1 MDQLYFIGG
10 ITLFVSLAIL
20 WGFRVLPKEN
30 WQIMAVLP
38 RQKTGNGK
46 WKGLNLTYYGL
57 LSANAYTFAV
67 VIFIVLT
74 ASAGIPLVG
83 LCLLV
88 TGLLLAC
95 IPSSKIIARMV
106 EKKTGTL
113 TVGGAVF
120 TGTILAPFLVLLVN
134 HLPGSIVG
142 FKVSPIIFLSA
153 ASVAYAFGEG
163 LGRLACVSFGCCY
176 GKPVHQCSPFF
187 QRLFSGFYLVF
198 SGKTKKIAYA
208 SGLDEERVIPIQI
221 ITSIIYSITGVT
233 GTLFFLRGHY
243 VAALMVSLI
252 ITQVWRFVS
261 EFFRADF
268 RGTLKVT
275 PYQMMSLGTILYA
288 AGMAVVFPIPPFSPV
303 LARGLGALWNPWII
317 LLVEV
322 LWFIAFFH
330 TGKSVVTRAEVSFHV
345 VETKI

>member
-1 MDQLYFIGG
+1 MEQLYFIGG
-10 ITLFVSLAIL
+10 ITLCVSLAIL

-38 RQKTGNGK
+38 KEKTQQGK
-46 WKGLNLTYYGL
+46 WRGLNLTYYGF

-67 VIFIVLT
+67 VIFIILT
-74 ASAGIPLVG
+74 AAAGIPLMG

-88 TGLLLAC
+88 TGLLIAC
-95 IPSSKIIARMV
+95 IPSSKIIARIV
-106 EKKTGTL
+106 EKKPGTL

-120 TGTILAPFLVLLVN
+120 TGTLLAPFLVLLVN
-134 HLPGSIVG
+134 HLLGNTMGVRI
-142 FKVSPIIFLSA
+142 SPIIFLSA
-153 ASVAYAFGEG
+153 ASVAYTFGEG

-176 GKPVHQCSPFF
+176 GKPVHQCSPFV
-187 QRLFSGFYLVF
+187 QWLFSGFYLIF

-208 SGLDEERVIPIQI
+208 SGLDGERVIPIQI
-221 ITSIIYSITGVT
+221 ITAILYSITGVT
-233 GTLFFLRGHY
+233 VTLFFLQGHY

-252 ITQVWRFVS
+252 VTQVWRFVS

-275 PYQMMSLGTILYA
+275 PYQMMALGTILYA
-288 AGMAVVFPIPPFSPV
+288 VGMVALFPIPTFPPV
-303 LARGLGALWNPWII
+303 LARGLGTLWNPWII
-317 LLVEV
+317 LLVEFV
-322 LWFIAFFH
+322 WFIAFFH
-330 TGKSVVTRAEVSFHV
+330 TGRSVVTGAEVSFHV